1 MESTPMTDPADWLPL
16 LVFAAC
22 TLVVWIVIRMLASKD
37 SRAAARLDE
46 LRNPAL
52 REKGR
57 QKQGMNSFLE
67 RAAPALSKALEPK
80 TELEQNALR
89 IRLANAGFNN
99 PLAPQLFLAI
109 KFCGLLMGALL
120 GGGIGLLT
128 YGLSKNGYTSV
139 ALAAGAGFYLPELIL
154 RYIKSKRQEQIF
166 LSLPDALDL
175 LVVCVE
181 AGLGLDAA
189 MRRVVDEMTDTHPVI
204 ASELSMCLMQLQMGR
219 PRRDVLHDLGVRTGV
234 DDVKS
239 LVAILIQADKFG
251 SSIAQALRVQSDA
264 MRVKRRQIA
273 EEKAQKTAVQMLF
286 PLVLFIFPG
295 IFVVLVGPAAIK
307 MIDQLLT
314 E

>member
-1 MESTPMTDPADWLPL
+1 MDPITLLPWAIFGGITFGVWAIFAMFSNKENRATDRLEELKNPNL
-16 LVFAAC
+16 
-22 TLVVWIVIRMLASKD
+22 
-37 SRAAARLDE
+37 RAEKAR
-46 LRNPAL
+46 
-52 REKGR
+52 
-57 QKQGMNSFLE
+57 KQQSMSLLE

-80 TELEQNALR
+80 TELEQNELK

-99 PLAPQLFLAI
+99 PKAPQLYLAI
-109 KFCGLLMGALL
+109 KFAALL
-120 GGGIGLLT
+120 
-128 YGLSKNGYTSV
+128 
-139 ALAAGAGFYLPELIL
+139 AGAFVGTGVGLIKFGLTQNGFASIALTAGFGFYMPEVLL
-154 RYIKSKRQEQIF
+154 GYIRSCRKQKIF

-181 AGLGLDAA
+181 AGLGLDSG
-189 MRRVVDEMTDTHPVI
+189 MRRVADELGDAHPEI
-204 ASELSMCLMQLQMGR
+204 AAEFNLSLLQLNMGR
-219 PRRDVLHDLGVRTGV
+219 QRREVLHDLGVRTGV
-234 DDVKS
+234 DDVKA

-307 MIDQLLT
+307 MMDQLLN
-314 E
+314 

>member
-1 MESTPMTDPADWLPL
+1 MDYAAIVPIAIFVAVMLGVWCCISVFST
-16 LVFAAC
+16 
-22 TLVVWIVIRMLASKD
+22 KD
-37 SRAAARLDE
+37 SRAAARLEE
-46 LRNPAL
+46 LKNPML
-52 REKGR
+52 RDKNRKKE
-57 QKQGMNSFLE
+57 GMNNLIE
-67 RAAPALSKALEPK
+67 RAAPALSKVLEPK

-89 IRLANAGFNN
+89 TKLSNAGFHS
-99 PLAPQLFLAI
+99 PLAPQLYLAI
-109 KFCGLLMGALL
+109 KFMGLLLGALL
-120 GGGIGLLT
+120 GGGFGLLI
-128 YGLSKNGYTSV
+128 YGMTRNGYTTIGLS
-139 ALAAGAGFYLPELIL
+139 AGAGFYLPELIL
-154 RYIKSKRQEQIF
+154 KYLRSCRYEKIF

-189 MRRVVDEMTDTHPVI
+189 MRKVVEEMTDTHPVI
-204 ASELSMCLMQLQMGR
+204 SGEMSLCLMQLQMGR
-219 PRRDVLHDLGVRTGV
+219 PRRDVLHDFGVRTGV

-307 MIDQLLT
+307 MVDQLLSK
-314 E
+314 